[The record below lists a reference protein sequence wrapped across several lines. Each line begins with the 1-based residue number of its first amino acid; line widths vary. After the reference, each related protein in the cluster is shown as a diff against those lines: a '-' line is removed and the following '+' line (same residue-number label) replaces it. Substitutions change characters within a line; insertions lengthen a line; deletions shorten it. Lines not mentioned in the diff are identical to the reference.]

1 VRRARGESRIFEFQG
16 VTIARYRRCGLRRWD
31 FAVAAAVVA
40 EVIVAVV
47 VVAAAVVVVAA
58 VVARQ
63 QQPRASVREFEVV
76 DWGAVVVEDNV
87 WVLIVLAAV
96 AEGAAARKAAA
107 DGFAADSVAAVADGD
122 VAAVVVAVS
131 DDVVAAAAFAVVADG
146 DAVFPSSF
154 ALREVAF
161 AFESC
166 VAVAS
171 VAAQSAA
178 GASLRQ
184 CSSVSAVQIPESPTL
199 AAAYWPEA
207 ACSFPAPASGVRTL
221 YPACH
226 QSYNQTN
233 WIPVVPKVSERLIWK
248 KASASG

>member
-1 VRRARGESRIFEFQG
+1 
-16 VTIARYRRCGLRRWD
+16 LRRWD

-40 EVIVAVV
+40 EVIVAAVAVVSVV

-166 VAVAS
+166 VAVAVAVAS

-226 QSYNQTN
+226 QSYSQTN